1 MGKIDL
7 TINKTG
13 LAHNIEKA
21 RENNVI
27 IPTFAQME
35 NPELVPEKIKAKLSH
50 TGLWDVDPVNL
61 FRITWKNEAKETGGL
76 FQAVPNYVEIPSE
89 LSGVPCRIIAMA
101 GKWFPTGCH
110 KVGASFGCLAPRL
123 VTGQFDA
130 TYHHAVWPSTG
141 NYCRGGAF
149 NSKLLAVDS
158 VAILPAEMSK
168 ERFDWLSKIAGQV
181 IATPGCE
188 SNVKEIFDKTW
199 ELRRDPAM
207 MIFNQFEEM
216 GNPLW
221 HYNVTGRALADLFEA
236 VKKPGQ
242 RLAGACF
249 TSGSAGT
256 LSAGDLLKERYPH
269 LKLAVGEA
277 LQCPTILNNGFGG
290 HRIEGI
296 GDKHIPWIHNVKNT
310 DMAIAIDDEDSQRL
324 LRLFNCEAGKA
335 YMKELGVSDELI
347 EKLSWLGIS
356 GIANVLCCI
365 KMAKYYEFT
374 ADDVVCTVLTDSASM
389 YQSRI
394 DELNEMYGA
403 YDDKAAAVDHNLHML
418 GLKTDNL
425 LELTY
430 AERKR
435 VHNLKYYTWVE
446 QQGRTV
452 EELNDLWY
460 DVEGTWDAVHAQA
473 AELDE
478 LINEFNEATGLLK
491 KL

>member
-1 MGKIDL
+1 MSKIDL
-7 TINKTG
+7 SINKEG
-13 LAHNIEKA
+13 LSHNLKKA
-21 RENNVI
+21 RENNII
-27 IPTFAQME
+27 IPTIAQMQ
-35 NPELVPEKIKAKLSH
+35 NPDLIPQAIKDKLSK

-61 FRITWKNEAKETGGL
+61 FRISWHNEAKESGGL

-89 LSGVPCRIIAMA
+89 LSGVKCRIIAMV

-123 VTGQFDA
+123 VTGQFDVDK
-130 TYHHAVWPSTG
+130 HKAVWPSTG

-149 NSKLLAVDS
+149 NSRLLGAQG
-158 VAILPAEMSK
+158 VAILPAEMSQ
-168 ERFDWLSKIAGQV
+168 ERFDWLHEIGAEV

-188 SNVKEIFDKTW
+188 SNVKEIFDKTN
-199 ELRRDPAM
+199 ELKLDPQY

-221 HYNVTGRALADLFEA
+221 HYNVTGVALADLFEA

-242 RLAGACF
+242 KLAAACF

-256 LSAGDLLKERYPH
+256 MSAGDLLKERYPQM
-269 LKLAVGEA
+269 KLAVGEA

-324 LRLFNCEAGKA
+324 LRLFNTKPGQA
-335 YMKELGVSDELI
+335 YLKNVLKLDDKTI
-347 EKLSWLGIS
+347 EKLTWLGIS

-365 KMAKYYEFT
+365 KMAKYYELT
-374 ADDVVCTVLTDSASM
+374 ENDVVCTVLTDSAVM
-389 YQSRI
+389 YGSRI
-394 DELNEMYGA
+394 EELNRMYGA
-403 YDDKAAAVDHNLHML
+403 YTDTDAVVDHNVHML
-418 GLKTDNL
+418 NLKTDNMM
-425 LELTY
+425 EMGY

-446 QQGRTV
+446 QQGKETA
-452 EELNDLWY
+452 ELNALWY
-460 DVEGTWDAVHAQA
+460 DVENTWDAVHAQA
-473 AELDE
+473 KDLDE
-478 LINEFNEATGLLK
+478 LINAFNDATGLLK
-491 KL
+491 

>member
-7 TINKTG
+7 RINKAG
-13 LAHNIEKA
+13 L
-21 RENNVI
+21 ENNIRKAKENNII
-27 IPTFAQME
+27 IPTIAQMQ
-35 NPELVPEKIKAKLSH
+35 NPDLIPDKIKDKLSR

-61 FRITWKNEAKETGGL
+61 FRISWHNEAKESGGL
-76 FQAVPNYVEIPSE
+76 FQKVPNYVEIPSA

-123 VTGQFDA
+123 VTGQFDVNK
-130 TYHHAVWPSTG
+130 HKAVWPSTG

-149 NSKLLAVDS
+149 NSRLLGAQG
-158 VAILPAEMSK
+158 VAILPAEMSQ
-168 ERFDWLSKIAGQV
+168 ERFDWLHEIGAEV

-188 SNVKEIFDKTW
+188 SNVKEIFDKTN
-199 ELRRDPAM
+199 ELKLDPQY

-221 HYNVTGRALADLFEA
+221 HYNVTGVALADLFEA

-242 RLAGACF
+242 KLAAACF

-256 LSAGDLLKERYPH
+256 MSAGDLLKERYPQM
-269 LKLAVGEA
+269 KLAVGEA

-324 LRLFNCEAGKA
+324 LRLFNTKPGQA
-335 YMKELGVSDELI
+335 YLKNVLGLDNELI
-347 EKLSWLGIS
+347 EKLTWLGIS

-365 KMAKYYEFT
+365 KAAKYYELT
-374 ADDVVCTVLTDSASM
+374 ENDVVCTVLTDSAVM
-389 YQSRI
+389 YGSRI
-394 DELNEMYGA
+394 EELNQMYGA
-403 YDDKAAAVDHNLHML
+403 YTDTDAVVDHNLHML
-418 GLKTDNL
+418 GLKTDNMM
-425 LELTY
+425 EMGY

-446 QQGRTV
+446 QQGKQTA
-452 EELNDLWY
+452 ELNALWY
-460 DVEGTWDAVHAQA
+460 DVENTWDAVHAQA
-473 AELDE
+473 KDLDE
-478 LINEFNEATGLLK
+478 LINAFNDATGLLK
-491 KL
+491 